1 MRRLAIAIF
10 LLGIAAGIV
19 SLETI
24 QRPYIFESAAIVSA
38 QPVDKTGATPIEP
51 VVENPT
57 PAPPKDAVTTQSQ
70 VITASQMVDATT
82 YFNAD
87 LLNEQ
92 TVTIGEGRYA
102 SSLFR
107 HTSVNPNRD
116 SFSLIIF
123 PFSIDGRQIGTVSRI
138 LPTEE
143 MSSGRLLALVRSK
156 LETITTTNQ
165 EGGAGVWLTSPLRT
179 IGEANFYLNDKIRF
193 PDTVFLVSRENG
205 KVLAF
210 QYSSQ
215 YHEQVKKYVSLF
227 FQ

>member
-1 MRRLAIAIF
+1 
-10 LLGIAAGIV
+10 
-19 SLETI
+19 
-24 QRPYIFESAAIVSA
+24 
-38 QPVDKTGATPIEP
+38 
-51 VVENPT
+51 
-57 PAPPKDAVTTQSQ
+57 
-70 VITASQMVDATT
+70 
-82 YFNAD
+82 
-87 LLNEQ
+87 
-92 TVTIGEGRYA
+92 
-102 SSLFR
+102 
-107 HTSVNPNRD
+107 
-116 SFSLIIF
+116 
-123 PFSIDGRQIGTVSRI
+123 
-138 LPTEE
+138 